1 MHYSGARFM
10 ASAITT
16 LAGVIDLH
24 HDLLVDA
31 LCRLAECQIHDVLQ
45 KRKKNQ
51 CFELTIPSQH
61 FAYHVE

>member
-10 ASAITT
+10 PSAITA

-45 KRKKNQ
+45 KRKK
-51 CFELTIPSQH
+51 FSVLSSQFQANSFH
-61 FAYHVE
+61 IM